1 MLEIAVIAICIGVI
15 VIKLMPSSKNKR
27 RGRNE
32 EVTSNQTTLEATVPH
47 KKFEYLTTANE
58 RKFHSALRLALPN
71 QYTIH
76 CQTSL
81 MALVQPID
89 RKNFSRTWAK
99 RMDFVITDHDTKVI
113 AVIELDDK
121 SHQQEKRQKRDEY
134 VNGALS
140 GNHKLIRFQAKRD
153 YDVQEIATVLDIE
166 LDLVLLPTSEQMQR
180 A

>member
-1 MLEIAVIAICIGVI
+1 MLEIAVIAICLGVI
-15 VIKLMPSSKNKR
+15 VLKLMPSNRNKR
-27 RGRNE
+27 RVRDRDS
-32 EVTSNQTTLEATVPH
+32 TSNQSTLEASVPH
-47 KKFEYLTTANE
+47 KKFEYLTTENE

-71 QYTIH
+71 RYMIH

-89 RKNFSRTWAK
+89 RKNCSRTWAK
-99 RMDFVITDHDTKVI
+99 RMDFVITDNDTKVI

-121 SHQQEKRQKRDEY
+121 SHQREKRQKRDEY

-153 YDVQEIATVLDIE
+153 YDVNEIATVLDFE
-166 LDLVLLPTSEQMQR
+166 LNLAADPSVELMQQ